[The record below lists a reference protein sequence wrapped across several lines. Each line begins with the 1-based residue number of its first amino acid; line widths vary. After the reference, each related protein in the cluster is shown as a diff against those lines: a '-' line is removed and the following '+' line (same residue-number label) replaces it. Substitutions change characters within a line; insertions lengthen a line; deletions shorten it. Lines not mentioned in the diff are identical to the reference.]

1 MLAAVVLITIA
12 ILGTVQFA
20 SDAIFASAGASGSLP
35 AQLRP
40 GSGVRV
46 YRAIARV
53 APAPYVQS
61 MLERAAFDRGDLA
74 EAKRYALALPP
85 STKRSDLLGR
95 IAQAQGDDELAL
107 TYYIAADD
115 SAAVDAAVQ
124 NVRQTNLPQ
133 AYVLETRL
141 KDRLERSST
150 HPDALAQAYWRLG
163 TLAIAQGE
171 PRLALQ
177 NYAQAVQISPL
188 TQKYLLY
195 AGYQSYDLLETPLSA
210 QYFTRAIN
218 VDPTSA
224 DAYAGAGLVALREG
238 DRSLALAD
246 YTKAR
251 ALDASAL
258 GVLRLR
264 AKLQ

>member
-1 MLAAVVLITIA
+1 
-12 ILGTVQFA
+12 
-20 SDAIFASAGASGSLP
+20 
-35 AQLRP
+35 
-40 GSGVRV
+40 
-46 YRAIARV
+46 
-53 APAPYVQS
+53 

-74 EAKRYALALPP
+74 AAERYALALPA

-95 IAQAQGDDELAL
+95 IAQARGDDELAL
-107 TYYIAADD
+107 TYYIEADD

-124 NVRQTNLPQ
+124 RVRRTNLPK
-133 AYVLETRL
+133 AYALETRL
-141 KDRLERSST
+141 KDRLEHSST

-195 AGYQSYDLLETPLSA
+195 AGYQSYDLLETAVSA

-224 DAYAGAGLVALREG
+224 DAYAGAGLAALRQGNRAVAL
-238 DRSLALAD
+238 SD
-246 YTKAR
+246 YAKAN

-258 GVLRLR
+258 GVRRLR
-264 AKLQ
+264 AKL